1 MGSRAVMEILRIALT
16 RTAISAA
23 FARWPKMSDWAED
36 LTDDLGEEMA
46 CQVEREQVS
55 DGEVDEVERIWEAIK

>member
-1 MGSRAVMEILRIALT
+1 
-16 RTAISAA
+16 
-23 FARWPKMSDWAED
+23 MSDWAESFD
-36 LTDDLGEEMA
+36 DDLGEEMA